1 VRSHK
6 LCSAIQQTFPNLEK
20 VTIVSPD
27 VGGVVRA
34 RNLAKRLGVGIAIV
48 DKRRSQP
55 GVVDNMEIIGDVNG
69 KICLIC
75 DDICDTAG
83 TLVKAADCLK
93 EHGSIAVHAYV
104 SHGVLSE
111 PAVERISTSE
121 LSSFTMTDSIDAS
134 EKIKNSEKIPS
145 KKQKT
150 KGIRSSDES
159 YVKYLCEHIQILC
172 NRTVVQ
178 GRNIFFVK

>member
-1 VRSHK
+1 MYAAPI

-134 EKIKNSEKIPS
+134 EKIKNSEKIHCLSIAPLFA
-145 KKQKT
+145 QA
-150 KGIRSSDES
+150 IINVSSDNSLSTLFHEK
-159 YVKYLCEHIQILC
+159 YVAPLYNSTIA
-172 NRTVVQ
+172 
-178 GRNIFFVK
+178 